1 MTKTQL
7 IERYRACYATDT
19 HLDKAVEL
27 GILTSEEAESLKAE
41 RKNEGV
47 IVKKEDIQRIE
58 KSMEEI
64 SSKVDEKIV
73 DNDYRLLMLES
84 TI

>member
-7 IERYRACYATDT
+7 SERYHACYATDT

-41 RKNEGV
+41 RKNEGG

>member
-7 IERYRACYATDT
+7 IERYHACYATDT

-41 RKNEGV
+41 RKNEGG

-64 SSKVDEKIV
+64 SSKVDEAIV

>member
-7 IERYRACYATDT
+7 IERYHACYATDT

>member
-7 IERYRACYATDT
+7 IERYHACYATDT

-41 RKNEGV
+41 RKNEGG

>member
-7 IERYRACYATDT
+7 IERYHACYATDT

-27 GILTSEEAESLKAE
+27 GILTSEEAEYLKAE
-41 RKNEGV
+41 RKNEGG

>member
-41 RKNEGV
+41 RKNEGG

-64 SSKVDEKIV
+64 SSKVDEAIV

>member
-7 IERYRACYATDT
+7 IERYHACYATDT

-41 RKNEGV
+41 RKNEGG

-64 SSKVDEKIV
+64 SSKVDEAIV
-73 DNDYRLLMLES
+73 DNDYSLLMLES

>member
-7 IERYRACYATDT
+7 IERYHACYATDT

-41 RKNEGV
+41 RKNEGG

-64 SSKVDEKIV
+64 SSKVDEEIV